1 MGFRDLHF
9 FNLALLAKQGWRL
22 ATQPTS
28 LFSRVFQSKYFP
40 RCSFWQA
47 KLGSSPSFIWRSIL
61 AARDLFRKG
70 IRWSIRDGKAVK
82 IWEDDWGVCD
92 LKRCPHVRKVEWVS
106 DLIDGVRGT
115 WNLPVLCELFDADSV
130 DKIKQISLRD
140 TRGPDSFS
148 WKLHS
153 IRVFTVKTAYNLVV
167 SPEVRGVEGENSNR
181 TQHRQFWRVL
191 WKLKIPHKV
200 KIHLW
205 RAYLNVLPTRLSLCR
220 WRVLSEPT
228 CPIYNAVDKTTT
240 HAIWSCPYNESV
252 WALAPSFFQNMP
264 SVDIDF
270 FLLSCKIF
278 RDTSRKHIEIWVVT
292 SWAIWYSRNQ
302 FFHGHPFPS
311 PQDKMDLASR
321 LLNDFHIVNAMQS
334 MTPLVHHNC

>member
-220 WRVLSEPT
+220 
-228 CPIYNAVDKTTT
+228 
-240 HAIWSCPYNESV
+240 
-252 WALAPSFFQNMP
+252 
-264 SVDIDF
+264 
-270 FLLSCKIF
+270 
-278 RDTSRKHIEIWVVT
+278 
-292 SWAIWYSRNQ
+292 
-302 FFHGHPFPS
+302 
-311 PQDKMDLASR
+311 
-321 LLNDFHIVNAMQS
+321 
-334 MTPLVHHNC
+334 